1 MAHGIPLCFST
12 NIVVI
17 SKVLKFT
24 LTLLIFL
31 TTTNTESTALFS
43 TMAHEIPLCFSTS
56 IVVISKGLKFTFTLL
71 IFLTTAALF
80 SLLGH
85 RDSLFLASNNCCM
98 RKIAIVPALIF
109 ISLTLAAQTTI
120 QRDPQIEKMV
130 SEVSKDSLESYIRK
144 LVSFGTRNTLSTQ
157 TDPKRGIAAARNWV
171 LGRFREF
178 ARESGG
184 RLTAFIDTVT
194 LQPDGRRVDKATLL
208 GNVVA
213 TLKGT
218 DPADDRIFII
228 SGHLDNM
235 RSNVMDSTRDAPGAN
250 DDASGVS
257 AVMECARIMS
267 KRSFPATVI
276 FVAVSGEEQGLLG
289 ANFMAEKA
297 KTQHWNI
304 EAVLNNDIM
313 GSNHSN
319 ETNIINNTKIRVFSE
334 TFSIQDT
341 GRAALAIRSLGL
353 ENDGKTRQLARYV
366 KETGERYVDNLEVVM
381 IYRNDRFLRGG
392 DHIPYVNRG
401 YAAVRITEMDEN
413 YYHQHQDV
421 RMENGIQ
428 YGDLPEYMDFEYL
441 RKNTA
446 MNLCN
451 LANLAKSPSMPQE
464 VRVEIKKLTNY
475 TNLSWKAP
483 KTGKVKGYYVMMRET
498 TSAFWQKKIFTAD
511 SKMDLPYSKD
521 NYFFAVQ
528 SVSEEGNESLPVVPS
543 PAGR

>member
-1 MAHGIPLCFST
+1 MKK
-12 NIVVI
+12 I
-17 SKVLKFT
+17 S
-24 LTLLIFL
+24 LI
-31 TTTNTESTALFS
+31 
-43 TMAHEIPLCFSTS
+43 
-56 IVVISKGLKFTFTLL
+56 
-71 IFLTTAALF
+71 
-80 SLLGH
+80 
-85 RDSLFLASNNCCM
+85 
-98 RKIAIVPALIF
+98 PALVLV
-109 ISLTLAAQTTI
+109 SLVGSAQTTI
-120 QRDPQIEKMV
+120 HRDLQIEKMV
-130 SEVSKDSLESYIRK
+130 SEVSKDSIESYIRK
-144 LVSFGTRNTLSTQ
+144 LVSFGTRSTLSTQ
-157 TDPKRGIAAARNWV
+157 ADPKRGIGAARNWV
-171 LGRFREF
+171 LGRFNEF
-178 ARESGG
+178 ARESRG

-194 LQPDGRRVDKATLL
+194 LQPDGRRIDKATLL

-235 RSNVMDSTRDAPGAN
+235 RSNVMDGTGDAPGAN

-257 AVMECARIMS
+257 AVMECVRIMS

-297 KTQHWNI
+297 RTQNWNI

-313 GSNHSN
+313 GSNNSN
-319 ETNIINNTKIRVFSE
+319 ETGVINNTKIRVFSE
-334 TFSIQDT
+334 AFSIQDT
-341 GRAALAIRSLGL
+341 GKAALTIRSLGL

-366 KETGERYVDNLEVVM
+366 KETAERYVDNLEVMMV
-381 IYRNDRFLRGG
+381 YRNDRFLRGG
-392 DHIPYVNRG
+392 DHTPYVNRG
-401 YAAVRITEMDEN
+401 YAAVRITEANEN

-421 RMENGIQ
+421 RIENGIQ
-428 YGDLPEYMDFEYL
+428 YGDLPEFMDFEYL

-464 VRVEIKKLTNY
+464 VKVDTKKLTNF

-483 KTGKVKGYYVMMRET
+483 KTGKVKGFYVMIRET

-511 SKMDLPYSKD
+511 TKMDLPYSKD

-543 PAGR
+543 PVGR